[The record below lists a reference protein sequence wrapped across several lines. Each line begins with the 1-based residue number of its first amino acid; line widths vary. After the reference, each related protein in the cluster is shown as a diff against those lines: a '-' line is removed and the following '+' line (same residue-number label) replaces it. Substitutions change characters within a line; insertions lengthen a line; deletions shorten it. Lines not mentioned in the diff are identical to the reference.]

1 MPSDQV
7 TKAQISVAANKYAY
21 KLMRERKDGTLGS
34 LFINRSERY
43 KVGGFMIAKSYPTK
57 GFALRPF
64 IHCTAEPEA
73 PHLSAEG
80 RRWVAVRIV
89 GPYARMEYRGKTW
102 LLANQVQIMEKL

>member
-1 MPSDQV
+1 
-7 TKAQISVAANKYAY
+7 
-21 KLMRERKDGTLGS
+21 
-34 LFINRSERY
+34 
-43 KVGGFMIAKSYPTK
+43 MIARSYPTK

-73 PHLSAEG
+73 PYLHDKG